1 MMRKLFCVMLLLI
14 VILAGCSSQ
23 NAFEPQ
29 PIDTTIDSC
38 DQCHMGIQDVKASS
52 EVILKDGT
60 PKKFDDIGCMV
71 LFIKDH
77 EKEVAN
83 VFVHD
88 YVTSE
93 WIDMNDAAFVQGS
106 KIKSPM
112 NYGFVAFSSTEEAKT
127 FQAENGG
134 EIFTPEGVLKSDVQA
149 LKEAGHGSGSDAG
162 TGHEVEH
169 NM

>member
-1 MMRKLFCVMLLLI
+1 MMRKLSLVMLLLF
-14 VILAGCSSQ
+14 VILTGCSSQ
-23 NAFEPQ
+23 DAFEPQ
-29 PIDTTIDSC
+29 PIDTTVDSC
-38 DQCHMGIQDVKASS
+38 DECHMGIQDVKASS

-77 EKEVAN
+77 QEEVAN

-93 WIDMNDAAFVQGS
+93 WMDLNNATFIQGS

-112 NYGFVAFSSTEEAKT
+112 SYGFVAFSSTEEAKA
-127 FQAENGG
+127 FQTENGG
-134 EIFTPEGVLKSDVQA
+134 ELFTPEDVLKADVKA
-149 LKEAGHGSGSDAG
+149 LKDAGHGSDAG
-162 TGHEVEH
+162 AGHETEH

>member
-1 MMRKLFCVMLLLI
+1 MMRKLFCVMLLLF
-14 VILAGCSSQ
+14 VILTGCSSQ
-23 NAFEPQ
+23 DAFEPQ
-29 PIDTTIDSC
+29 PIDTTVDSC
-38 DQCHMGIQDVKASS
+38 DECHMGIQDVKASS

-77 EKEVAN
+77 EDEVAN

-93 WIDMNDAAFVQGS
+93 WIDMYNSTLIQGS

-112 NYGFVAFSSTEEAKT
+112 NYDFVAFSSTEEAKA
-127 FQAENGG
+127 FQTENGG
-134 EIFTPEGVLKSDVQA
+134 ELYTSGDVLKADVKA
-149 LKEAGHGSGSDAG
+149 LKDAGHGSDAG
-162 TGHEVEH
+162 AGHENEH